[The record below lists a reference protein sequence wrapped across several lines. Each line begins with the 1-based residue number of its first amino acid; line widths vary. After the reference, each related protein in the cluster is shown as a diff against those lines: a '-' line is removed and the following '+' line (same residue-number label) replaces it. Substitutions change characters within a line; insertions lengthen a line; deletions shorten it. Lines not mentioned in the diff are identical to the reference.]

1 MQSRGA
7 LPLGIRAASAAL
19 RLPHPAAACRLAP
32 HTTPKCAAGAVMLQG
47 LQELVVSAASA
58 VGGPA
63 ASGGAVRVAA
73 DAVSDAVAGVVK
85 DALLDE

>member
-1 MQSRGA
+1 
-7 LPLGIRAASAAL
+7 
-19 RLPHPAAACRLAP
+19 
-32 HTTPKCAAGAVMLQG
+32 MLQG